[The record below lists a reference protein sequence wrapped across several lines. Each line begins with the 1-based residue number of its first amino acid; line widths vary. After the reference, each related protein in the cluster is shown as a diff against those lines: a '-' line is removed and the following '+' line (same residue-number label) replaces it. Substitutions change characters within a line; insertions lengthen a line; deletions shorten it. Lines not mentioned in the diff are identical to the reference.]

1 MLRRLA
7 VLATLLSAALVAF
20 SGGAAQARPSV
31 PQCALGGG
39 AQDAREYYR
48 AALERA
54 ERRYGGS
61 PAARRAFSRALA
73 AYVYGLAPVSVG
85 RTVQR
90 FPENQLVS
98 IGALTNPDVQTVV
111 LPNVDTTYTV
121 GRANLATGPRVF
133 DVPDTRGRYYVIQF
147 LDAYSNTF
155 AYIGRR
161 TTGTRAGSYAL
172 VGPGFSGP
180 LPPGVKRI
188 KSPTNLVWVLGRTLV
203 NTEADLAAVT
213 DLMRGYRTT
222 PLAAW
227 SAGQRQAPLVLPAF
241 PAQPPT
247 VLPSGLAF
255 YDALGA
261 DLATNPP
268 PARDACALRAFAEAG
283 IGPGRLP
290 STEAAGAQRE
300 ALEAAVAAGPGLV
313 ERAERREN
321 RRSRAR
327 NNGWLI
333 AGDYIGD
340 YGRNWLARAVVAR
353 TALGANTPAET
364 VYPLALTDSRG
375 RALSGRY
382 RYALR
387 FGRGQLPPVGAFWSL
402 TMYND
407 DRFLIGNRIDRY
419 AVGDRTP
426 GLRRNK
432 DGSLTI
438 HIGRRAPRGAAA
450 RANWLPSPRGRF
462 RLAMRLYE
470 PERSVLSGRWSP
482 PPLRR
487 R

>member
-1 MLRRLA
+1 VPRRRAL
-7 VLATLLSAALVAF
+7 LATVAAGLSVALP
-20 SGGAAQARPSV
+20 GAPADARPSV
-31 PQCALGGG
+31 PDCALGGG
-39 AQDAREYYR
+39 PKAARDYYR
-48 AALERA
+48 SVLELA
-54 ERRYGGS
+54 ERRFDGGA
-61 PAARRAFSRALA
+61 AARRAFSRGLA

-85 RTVQR
+85 QTVLR

-98 IGALTNPDVQTVV
+98 IGTLVNPAVQTVV

-121 GRANLATGPRVF
+121 GRANLAAGPRVF
-133 DVPDTRGRYYVIQF
+133 DVPDTAGRYYVIQF

-172 VGPGFSGP
+172 VGPGFSGA
-180 LPPGVKRI
+180 LPVGVEKI
-188 KSPTNLVWVLGRTLV
+188 QSPTNLVWVLGRTLV
-203 NTEADLAAVT
+203 RSAADLPAVT
-213 DLMRGYRTT
+213 ELMRGYRTT
-222 PLAAW
+222 ALSDW
-227 SAGQRQAPLVLPAF
+227 TGGRRQAPLVLPAF

-247 VLPSGLAF
+247 VIPSGLAY
-255 YDALGA
+255 YDALGS
-261 DLATNPP
+261 DLAANPP
-268 PARDACALRAFAEAG
+268 PAGDACALRAFAQAG
-283 IGPGRLP
+283 IGAGRAP
-290 STEAAGAQRE
+290 SREAVGEQRR

-327 NNGWLI
+327 NNGWLV
-333 AGDYIGD
+333 AGRYIGD
-340 YGRNWLARAVVAR
+340 YGRHWLARAVVAR
-353 TALGANTPAET
+353 TALGANTRPET

-375 RALSGRY
+375 RPLSGRH
-382 RYALR
+382 RYTLR
-387 FGRGQLPPVGAFWSL
+387 FPRGQLPPVGAFWSL

-407 DRFLIGNRIDRY
+407 DRFLVENRIDRY

-426 GLRRNK
+426 GLRRGK

-438 HIGRRAPRGAAA
+438 HIGRRPPRGAAA
-450 RANWLPSPRGRF
+450 RANWLPAPEGRF

-470 PERSVLSGRWSP
+470 PKRSVLKERWRP